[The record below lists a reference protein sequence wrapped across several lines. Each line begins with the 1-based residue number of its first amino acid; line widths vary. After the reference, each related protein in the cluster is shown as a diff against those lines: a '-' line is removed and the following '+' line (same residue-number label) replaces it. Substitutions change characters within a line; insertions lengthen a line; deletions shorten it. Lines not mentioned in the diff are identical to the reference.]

1 MMIETTKTMDTGN
14 TKKAAIGKG
23 ATKTHSLHWDE
34 NKQIHFFVT
43 CSYTHGSGNIHTN
56 KCGPYQWITDLSAFK
71 VDKDSKETIIKLNEW
86 KIKSFYIHRFRQ
98 YCIFPKVHCILWG
111 MLIGGKLPLN
121 ILRLR
126 GERSKV
132 GLTSGTEIP
141 HWNDPLLRNT
151 LTYITSTSK
160 LRGWDS

>member
-1 MMIETTKTMDTGN
+1 MMIETTKTLDTGN

-43 CSYTHGSGNIHTN
+43 CSYTHGSRNIHTT
-56 KCGPYQWITDLSAFK
+56 KCAPYQWITDLSAFK

-98 YCIFPKVHCILWG
+98 YCIFPNVHCILRG
-111 MLIGGKLPLN
+111 MLIEGKLPLN

-126 GERSKV
+126 GERSKGDWLLARKYHIGMIHCYV
-132 GLTSGTEIP
+132 TLSFTSYP
-141 HWNDPLLRNT
+141 
-151 LTYITSTSK
+151 TSK
-160 LRGWDS
+160 LRGWDG